1 MQKMN
6 DDLEKIKS
14 RFAEEYQSFIDVGKG
29 WHQII
34 INLDKALSKLDPNY
48 KIYQIKEKFG
58 GLRYYCSSDNNKL
71 AREIISEA
79 EKVADKTCENCGK
92 SGTLVIN
99 NGWYYTCCVDCSSPE
114 SKLAGGIGF
123 RSDDN

>member
-1 MQKMN
+1 MQKIN
-6 DDLEKIKS
+6 NDLEKIKS
-14 RFAEEYQSFIDVGKG
+14 RFAEGYGPFIDVDKG

-58 GLRYYCSSDNNKL
+58 GLRYYCSSNNKL
-71 AREIISEA
+71 AKEIINEA
-79 EKVADKTCENCGK
+79 ERIADKTCENCGK
-92 SGTLVIN
+92 PGTLVNN
-99 NGWYYTCCVDCSSPE
+99 NGWYHTCCVDCSSPE
-114 SKLAGGIGF
+114 AKLVGGIGF